1 MPQFK
6 NILTLI
12 DKAIEKFNKRIPA
25 SQRAMLDE
33 IELELRRLDLSGD
46 KIKTTVANL
55 KIVNSIKNKL
65 QRLILTDDY
74 RTDVKEF
81 VRAFNDVTK
90 LQNEYWKGIES
101 TFKPRPLLREIRKSA
116 ITDTVKALGEAGIGT
131 AIGEQI
137 AGILRTNITA
147 GGAYKQLTGQ
157 LRESLTDTVTPGLL
171 SKYAK
176 QISVDSIQQYNRTYT
191 NTVSGDL
198 GFDFFAYQGSDIT
211 TTRHFCD
218 ALTDR
223 RYFHV
228 SEVPGL
234 LKADDLYYSTD
245 DGGKKKVEIYDKTG
259 LPQGMIPGT
268 NPENFFIRAGGYN
281 CQHSIRPVSETLVKS
296 SAPDEY
302 NRIINSA
309 VYKRWKG

>member
-6 NILTLI
+6 KILTLI

-33 IELELRRLDLSGD
+33 IELELRRLDLNGD

-55 KIVNSIKNKL
+55 RIVNSIKNKL

-81 VRAFNDVTK
+81 VRSFNDVTK

-101 TFKPRPLLREIRKSA
+101 TFKPRPLLREIRKAA

-147 GGAYKQLTGQ
+147 GGSYKQLTGQ
-157 LRESLTDTVTPGLL
+157 LRESLTDTDASKGLL

-176 QISVDSIQQYNRTYT
+176 QITTDSINQYSATYT
-191 NTVSGDL
+191 NTVTGDL
-198 GFDFFAYQGSDIT
+198 AFEWYGYQGTDIK
-211 TTRHFCD
+211 TTRPFCD
-218 ALTDR
+218 AMTDF
-223 RYFHV
+223 RYFHI
-228 SEVPGL
+228 SEVPRL
-234 LKADDLYYSTD
+234 LKA
-245 DGGKKKVEIYDKTG
+245 EG
-259 LPQGMIPGT
+259 LTYG
-268 NPENFFIRAGGYN
+268 
-281 CQHSIRPVSETLVKS
+281 S
-296 SAPDEY
+296 
-302 NRIINSA
+302 
-309 VYKRWKG
+309 